1 MLLSDHGKQTAA
13 TGDSSPGEHSWR
25 AVIASQGIEEELA
38 DDLLDVR
45 AFLETVDSDDTV
57 VDSERVEMDTP
68 TETLRDLGYIS

>member
-1 MLLSDHGKQTAA
+1 M
-13 TGDSSPGEHSWR
+13 
-25 AVIASQGIEEELA
+25 IASQGIEEELA